1 MTRCEQMNQIVDGGY
16 CIGCGAC
23 CVAAPGITVKRNEYG
38 MYQAAISAVAESGL
52 ARALGVC
59 PFSDKGPNEDVLG
72 GQLFNGCA
80 HDARIGYY
88 RSLDIGHVA
97 AGDFR
102 ERGTSGGMIS
112 WLGSE
117 LLTRGL
123 VDGVVHIK
131 KASRPT
137 AGTLFEYGVSTTP
150 AEVLEGSKSR
160 YYPIEMSGILEWV
173 KTNPGTYAI
182 VGLPCFITAV
192 RKLMQVD
199 AVFQER
205 IRFCIG
211 LVCGHLKS
219 SAFADCFAW
228 QMGIEPGQLEA
239 IDFRVKQSEGTAGN
253 YAVYVKGAGKE
264 VVRPT
269 RQFFGADWGHNFFRY
284 PACDF
289 CDDVLAE
296 TADISIGDAWLP
308 NYEVDPKGT
317 SIVVVRN
324 ETLLTIVRAAQQ
336 EGVLCLTASQPE
348 EIAASQGG
356 GLRDR
361 REGLAY
367 RLYLKATKH
376 QWVPPKRVEPN
387 RRHLTRQRARIYK
400 ARSESGHASHS
411 CWKEALEQNNFGVF
425 ETCMQ
430 PYVEKIQHEYRSFWQ
445 RSLFQLRQWA
455 WAWDQDQRPIH
466 RK

>member
-1 MTRCEQMNQIVDGGY
+1 MTNREQMDQIIDGGY
-16 CIGCGAC
+16 CIGCGVC
-23 CVAAPGITVKRNEYG
+23 CAAAPEVTVQLNEDG
-38 MYQAAISAVAESGL
+38 MYQADISSATESGL
-52 ARALGVC
+52 SRTLAVC
-59 PFSDKGPNEDVLG
+59 PFSDVGPNENLLG
-72 GQLFNGCA
+72 GQLFKGCA

-97 AGDFR
+97 AGTFR
-102 ERGTSGGMIS
+102 ERGTSGGLIS

-123 VDGVVHIK
+123 VDHVLHIK
-131 KASRPT
+131 KATRT
-137 AGTLFEYGVSTTP
+137 TEGKLFKYGVSTTP
-150 AEVLEGSKSR
+150 AEVLEGAKSR
-160 YYPIEMSGILEWV
+160 YYPIEMSDVLKVV
-173 KTNPGTYAI
+173 KTVPGTYAV
-182 VGLPCFITAV
+182 VGLPCFVKAV

-199 AVFQER
+199 TVFQER

-228 QMGIEPGQLEA
+228 QVGIKPGQLEA

-253 YAVYVKGAGKE
+253 YAVSIQGAGSE

-269 RQFFGADWGHNFFRY
+269 RTFLGADWGHNFFRY

-289 CDDVLAE
+289 CDDVFAE
-296 TADISIGDAWLP
+296 TADLTVGDAWLP
-308 NYEVDPKGT
+308 KYEKDPKGN

-324 ETLLTIVRAAQQ
+324 ETLATLIRTAHQAGILT
-336 EGVLCLTASQPE
+336 LTASEPE

-367 RLYLKATKH
+367 RLYLKARAHVWAPTKRLK
-376 QWVPPKRVEPN
+376 PSRK
-387 RRHLTRQRARIYK
+387 HLTRQRTHIYK
-400 ARSESGHASHS
+400 ARSRAGQASHQ
-411 CWKEALEQNNFGVF
+411 CWKKALGKNDFHVF
-425 ETCMQ
+425 ETCIQ
-430 PYVEKIQHEYRSFWQ
+430 PHIKRIQMAYRPFWRRGLTQ
-445 RSLFQLRQWA
+445 IVRWGSTLARAL
-455 WAWDQDQRPIH
+455 DPH
-466 RK
+466 